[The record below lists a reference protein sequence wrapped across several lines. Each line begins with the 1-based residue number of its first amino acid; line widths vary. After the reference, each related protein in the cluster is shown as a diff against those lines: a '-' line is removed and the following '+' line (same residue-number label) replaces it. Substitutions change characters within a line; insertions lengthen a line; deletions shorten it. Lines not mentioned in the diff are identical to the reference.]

1 MGRPQVCAAMGL
13 TLAWLLTGVSAWWT
27 SASAASASFA
37 ALPSEGATLEAVAK
51 PDFDLASVS
60 AEDVEQLVH
69 KGWHEAVRA
78 IVRRSHSGSEEE
90 VQRVATQVRQA
101 VKTAKNRLDDLIRA
115 LDRNYGR
122 AVDVSPSMQWAQ
134 NSTHVFIAVK
144 FAQRWNAPGALQVEN
159 ETVAFSS
166 CCFNFTAFG
175 EHSLIRRRY
184 HLSFELFMPAI
195 SAASSWSWA
204 AAGRMTVIVAK
215 AKAANWPR
223 LYRDASA
230 IPKNLGIWRDMRE
243 KWKEDLSK
251 LPEEQ
256 AQKPAAASAAPPK
269 AAGKAS
275 KKAKRKS
282 KVSDDEDDDA
292 LDAEIELLSECTK
305 SSYAGTSVAEICK
318 KSWQGV
324 VETPAVRGRRW
335 LVELYSSTGDGDL
348 EAMRVLMPMWKRL
361 ADMFPSMAPGGRVG
375 ALDCGGSLEKE
386 LCKKLGVS
394 PDKLPQVR
402 RFIAGGQGD
411 IWTGSLDASTSIE
424 ALAAW
429 GHGKD
434 EL

>member
-1 MGRPQVCAAMGL
+1 
-13 TLAWLLTGVSAWWT
+13 VSTAK
-27 SASAASASFA
+27 AGFA
-37 ALPSEGATLEAVAK
+37 ALPSEEAVLEALAK
-51 PDFDLASVS
+51 PDFDLASVD
-60 AEDVEQLVH
+60 AEDVTQLVH

-78 IVRRSHSGSEEE
+78 IVKRSQGGSEEE
-90 VQRVATQVRQA
+90 VQQVASQVRQA
-101 VKTAKNRLDDLIRA
+101 VKTARNHLDDLIRA

-122 AVDVSPSMQWAQ
+122 AVDVSPAMQWAQ

-184 HLSFELFMPAI
+184 HLSFELFLPAV

-223 LYRDASA
+223 LYRDATA
-230 IPKNLGIWRDMRE
+230 TPKNLGIWRDMRE

-251 LPEEQ
+251 IPEEKES
-256 AQKPAAASAAPPK
+256 KPAAASASPPK

-275 KKAKRKS
+275 KKSRRKS
-282 KVSDDEDDDA
+282 KASDDDDDDA
-292 LDAEIELLSECTK
+292 LDKEIELLSECTK
-305 SSYAGTSVAEICK
+305 STYAGTSVAEICK
-318 KSWQGV
+318 KSWPGV
-324 VETPAVRGRRW
+324 VETPAVKGRRW

-348 EAMRVLMPMWKRL
+348 EAMRTLMPIWKRL

-386 LCKKLGVS
+386 LCKKLGAS
-394 PDKLPQVR
+394 PAKLPQVR
-402 RFIAGGQGD
+402 RFVGGGQGD
-411 IWTGSLDASTSIE
+411 IWSGSLDASTSIE

-429 GHGKD
+429 GQGKD